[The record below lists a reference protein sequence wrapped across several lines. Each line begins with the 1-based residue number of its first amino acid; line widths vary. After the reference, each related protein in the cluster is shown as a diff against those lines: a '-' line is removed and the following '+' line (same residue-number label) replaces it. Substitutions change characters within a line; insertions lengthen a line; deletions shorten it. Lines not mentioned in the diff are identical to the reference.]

1 MNCCDAGAYLE
12 LAIVFGIFCIALA
25 KDDPY
30 KSVVEPDLLSE
41 GVPLTLANGPAS
53 KPASFPEPLDS
64 ASLSSPATKL

>member
-1 MNCCDAGAYLE
+1 MLGMLC
-12 LAIVFGIFCIALA
+12 VALA

-41 GVPLTLANGPAS
+41 GLANGPAS
-53 KPASFPEPLDS
+53 KLASFPEPLDS